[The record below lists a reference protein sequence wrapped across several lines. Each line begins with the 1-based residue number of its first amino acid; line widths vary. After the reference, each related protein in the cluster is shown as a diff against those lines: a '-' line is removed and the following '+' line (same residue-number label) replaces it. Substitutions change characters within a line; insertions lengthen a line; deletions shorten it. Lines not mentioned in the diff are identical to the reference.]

1 MTFELEADG
10 VHFSCSSPVWTRKL
24 VDKGAR
30 LIDESQ
36 AEALRHA
43 IESTDDVGE
52 PAPESQPAPRE

>member
-1 MTFELEADG
+1 
-10 VHFSCSSPVWTRKL
+10 VWTRKL

-36 AEALRHA
+36 AETLRRA

-52 PAPESQPAPRE
+52 PAPESRPVPRE